1 MTAITFARGAVV
13 GGAQIHSKKDVIDF
27 ISIESF
33 NQTVEFIQAFASRVI
48 EAEVCPIPST
58 MPKKMLEELDDYL
71 LRKIAE

>member
-1 MTAITFARGAVV
+1 M
-13 GGAQIHSKKDVIDF
+13 IDF
-27 ISIESF
+27 ISVESF